1 MNPSAKDWIPKFL
14 SYIDDMHVSQ
24 VFSSNSEFYNAL
36 RRSGFVY
43 GNSVSLITPI
53 SEIKMKMSA
62 DELTKLNLFYS
73 LIYVYGVKRPHNTT
87 EDGIAEI
94 LKFYTTLEIRK
105 SGLFKQL
112 TKTNVPSNQ
121 LEQILSRR
129 LQESNSLYK
138 SKAISLLTHALLF
151 IDVLAFDQY
160 LQQKLDIKKF
170 ATSLEDHVISS
181 AYLALKAK
189 KKKKKYDT
197 LLIDLFDTSTE
208 YIIKHQSFQKSLID
222 FSTTT
227 DNPIEKKYLVDVCCL
242 AVWEDGDIDTT
253 ETTFLNNLCSLLNI
267 SEDCWKESMAFIKE
281 FSQSSISKVHLFE
294 HSTPIKQFYKQS
306 SSTVK
311 KLILRNKDRLV
322 VELKESGELLKLL
335 GSSTHRDLTKEE
347 KVKVKEQLLDI
358 CKSIPSLT
366 IFILP
371 GGTILLPLLVKFIP
385 KLLPSAFDEN
395 RIEKK

>member
-14 SYIDDMHVSQ
+14 SYVDDSHVSS
-24 VFSSNSEFYNAL
+24 VFSSNDDFYNAV
-36 RRSGFVY
+36 RRSGFIY
-43 GNSVSLITPI
+43 GNSVSLIVPLPKVKL
-53 SEIKMKMSA
+53 KMTA

-73 LIYVYGVKRPHNTT
+73 LIYVYAVKRPHNTT

-94 LKFYTTLEIRK
+94 LKFYSELEKRK
-105 SGLFKQL
+105 SSFFKNFSINS
-112 TKTNVPSNQ
+112 TPSSQ

-129 LQESNSLYK
+129 LQESNSFYK

-151 IDVLAFDQY
+151 IDILAFDQY
-160 LQQKLDIKKF
+160 LHYSSDIKKF

-189 KKKKKYDT
+189 KKKKKYDH
-197 LLIDLFDTSTE
+197 LLIDLFDTSAE
-208 YIIKHQSFQKSLID
+208 YMIKYQSFQKSVTE
-222 FSTTT
+222 FCSTT
-227 DNPIEKKYLVDVCCL
+227 DNPIERKYILDVCCL
-242 AVWEDGDIDTT
+242 AVWEDRDVDDD
-253 ETTFLNNLCSLLNI
+253 ESAFLNNLCSLLNI
-267 SEDCWKESMAFIKE
+267 SVDSWKDSMVYIRDFNA
-281 FSQSSISKVHLFE
+281 SSLVKTTLFE
-294 HSTPIKQFYKQS
+294 HSTPVKQFYKQS
-306 SSTVK
+306 SHTVK

-322 VELKESGELLKLL
+322 LELKESGELIKLL
-335 GSSTHRDLTKEE
+335 GVSTHRDLSKEE
-347 KVKVKEQLLDI
+347 KEKVKDQLLDI

-395 RIEKK
+395 RINK